1 MRTLFYGVLIFV
13 YNKIMFRKN
22 FYKWFKAAL
31 AIIPIILL
39 VLDFAAI
46 IDINSRNSKWFWLNN
61 IILFILSID
70 YFFWFYFAKYMKFLF
85 IYYSIYSVFVRFC
98 GNNLY

>member
-1 MRTLFYGVLIFV
+1 
-13 YNKIMFRKN
+13 MFRKN

-61 IILFILSID
+61 LILIILAID
-70 YFFWFYFAKYMKFLF
+70 YFSRLYLAKNKKVFL
-85 IYYSIYSVFVRFC
+85 SC
-98 GNNLY
+98 